1 MCTDSACSRHQ
12 AVGHAEGEF
21 LFQFIFSG
29 LKFVLNTDNE
39 SSQNEVKKDFQFTS
53 VEIILNYHLLDS

>member
-1 MCTDSACSRHQ
+1 M
-12 AVGHAEGEF
+12 GEF

-39 SSQNEVKKDFQFTS
+39 SSQNEVKKDFQFSS
-53 VEIILNYHLLDS
+53 VEIISNYHLLDS